1 MINHIISFN
10 KLMLILIIPL
20 ILVSVNSCINIK
32 SDYPQIQYY
41 RLNQEPTKLKNI
53 GKIEGSLQVRAITI
67 SEEFKYDNLLALW
80 DSSYIQ
86 MYYYHRWIANPD
98 ALVTDFIINRLNNLN
113 VFKNGVLNSSSIAVP
128 DYILEG
134 QIIDWTVYSSNK
146 GISGQYTNS
155 VSFAIRIN
163 IVKRDSLGSIR
174 NNIINKVYS
183 IRIPRPNTNVQS
195 IAPAFSSA
203 VSSVTD
209 MIIMDIQTAIATD
222 QQITQ

>member
-1 MINHIISFN
+1 MNKVSLIVVLLSLLFPFN
-10 KLMLILIIPL
+10 G
-20 ILVSVNSCINIK
+20 CINIK

-67 SEEFKYDNLLALW
+67 GEEFKYDNLLALW

-113 VFKNGVLNSSSIAVP
+113 VFKNGVLNSSMIAVP

-134 QIIDWTVYSSNK
+134 QILDWTVNSSNK
-146 GISGQYTNS
+146 EIGGQYANS
-155 VSFAIRIN
+155 VSFSIRIN

-183 IRIPRPNTNVQS
+183 IRIPRPNTSVQS
-195 IAPAFSSA
+195 IAPAFSAA
-203 VSSVTD
+203 VSLATD